1 MIDTQ
6 DPVTLFA
13 ETNFRNQRRRF
24 GIKLDDRRRHM
35 YLVGKTGMGKTTL
48 LEQLVFDD
56 IHKGNGLGV
65 VDPHGDFAEKILNFI
80 PTNRIN
86 DVVYFNPS
94 DVDYPIG
101 FNVLETI
108 DPRHKHL
115 VASGLMG
122 VFKKIWPDVWSARM
136 EYILNNCIL
145 ALLDYK
151 GSTLLG
157 INRLL
162 VDRDFRKRV
171 IAQIENPVVRTFWT
185 EEYARYSEKFATEA
199 IAPIQNKV
207 GQFLSVSIIRN
218 IVAQVKSTINIRE
231 IMDTGKIFIMNLSKG
246 RIGEDSSRLL
256 GGMLITKIQ
265 LAAMERVDIPE
276 QERKDFFLYVDEFQN
291 FATESFANILS
302 EARKYRLDLIMAH
315 QYIEQLSEEVRPAV
329 FGNVGT
335 MIVFRVGAED
345 ATFLEPEFTPEFLA
359 EDLVNLGK
367 YNIYIKLMIDGVA
380 SNPFSAQ
387 TFLSDYQ
394 TTGNTEKVIMVSRER
409 YAEERLV
416 IEDKIIRWSGL
427 VGGEE
432 DNRSVEGTITGATA
446 TSPNA
451 AEFKEQN
458 HIYLHEEEL
467 ETGKHSRQVD
477 NARRV
482 VAKSK
487 PTASDGTRYAV
498 LCSRCGKPTDVP
510 FKPDPARPT
519 YCVNCYAKTQEEKRK
534 QAKESIGRVTAQPLS
549 GSNANAPYPM
559 SRRISAQQSS
569 APAYGGD
576 MSAGK
581 VLAKPSLPS
590 FGKEKMPL
598 PAVSAAQT
606 KVKVLATPAPISLQ
620 EALRQAPPPVFRPS
634 VENAKNEQTKK
645 LPQTEI
651 NHAPPQS
658 KNRQLSS
665 ASVSN
670 QVKKIK
676 PGEIVIFDDV

>member
-56 IHKGNGLGV
+56 INKGNGLGV
-65 VDPHGDFAEKILNFI
+65 VDPHGDFAEKILNYI
-80 PTNRIN
+80 PTSRIN

-94 DVDYPIG
+94 DIDYPIG

-145 ALLDYK
+145 ALLDFK

-162 VDRDFRKRV
+162 VDKDFRKRV

-185 EEYARYSEKFATEA
+185 DEYARYSEKFATEA

-276 QERKDFFLYVDEFQN
+276 TERRDFFLYVDEFQN

-367 YNIYIKLMIDGVA
+367 YNVYIKLMIDGVA

-387 TFLSDYQ
+387 TFLTEYKP
-394 TTGNTEKVIMVSRER
+394 TGNTEKVIKVSRER
-409 YAEERLV
+409 YAEERLI
-416 IEDKIIRWSGL
+416 IEEKIMRWSGM

-432 DNRSVEGTITGATA
+432 LPESVEVDANGGAPTVA
-446 TSPNA
+446 Q
-451 AEFKEQN
+451 KEQN

-467 ETGKHSRQVD
+467 ETGQHSKRVD
-477 NARRV
+477 DGAYHKAQR
-482 VAKSK
+482 SK
-487 PTASDGTRYAV
+487 PTALDGTRYSTT
-498 LCSRCGKPTDVP
+498 CSCCGKPTDVP
-510 FKPDPARPT
+510 FKPDPSRPL
-519 YCVNCYAKTQEEKRK
+519 YCVECYSKVQEEKRK
-534 QAKESIGRVTAQPLS
+534 QLKESGGVKNPDGGMGTSARATPRNTAP
-549 GSNANAPYPM
+549 AHIA
-559 SRRISAQQSS
+559 S
-569 APAYGGD
+569 APVAP
-576 MSAGK
+576 
-581 VLAKPSLPS
+581 VKPREKIIQPS
-590 FGKEKMPL
+590 PTGE
-598 PAVSAAQT
+598 A
-606 KVKVLATPAPISLQ
+606 KVKVLNTPAPISLQ
-620 EALRQAPPPVFRPS
+620 EALRQAPPPVQITRVSPQKSIPTQAPAHKEFRAAPS
-634 VENAKNEQTKK
+634 QEKNMA
-645 LPQTEI
+645 PQTQQ
-651 NHAPPQS
+651 A
-658 KNRQLSS
+658 LSS
-665 ASVSN
+665 A
-670 QVKKIK
+670 KKIK
-676 PGEIVIFDDV
+676 QGEIVIFDDV